1 MPSAVSSSSEPVGIT
16 GTTSATRS
24 PMRMTEPLPYCFS
37 IWVRA
42 AESARFLFSSIVVVL
57 VMVCMGRWKEC
68 GRAWSHGLRPRRAGT
83 GWPRHHGPC
92 HRRMPRTWV
101 GKCRDVAPGIPQW
114 PGRRSPVRPHQ
125 AAVQALDGEVL
136 VRHHLDRLEI
146 GVARQQA
153 DAILADLQQLDGD
166 FVVDAGDDDLP
177 RARVDGAVHADQVAV
192 EDALVAHRVALD
204 LEQVIEIGRAHV

>member
-57 VMVCMGRWKEC
+57 VMVCMGRWGKC

-83 GWPRHHGPC
+83 GWS
-92 HRRMPRTWV
+92 RRPVRSNRLAPHAWV
-101 GKCRDVAPGIPQW
+101 GKHRGLRLGNSAL

-136 VRHHLDRLEI
+136 VGQYLDGIEV

-153 DAILADLQQLDGD
+153 DAVLADLQQLDRD
-166 FVVDAGDDDLP
+166 LVVDAGDHDLP
-177 RARVDGAVHADQVAV
+177 RTRDGGAVHADQVAV
-192 EDALVAHRVALD
+192 EDALVAQRVALY
-204 LEQVIEIGRAHV
+204 LQQVIGCRR